1 MRVFI
6 RMRANMISALQRAAR
21 IAKSQWTLIA
31 AIITIIAA
39 ALNPSPGERIYKPTS
54 TVLITALFAL
64 LGLTLDLPE
73 MRAALV
79 ACNVHM
85 LIQIFS
91 LVFTPCLYYAA
102 VFRWQWEV
110 SAGILSQ
117 AFAVG
122 MMAAMCMPTTTNTSV
137 LFVQQAHGD
146 VSLATINAALGNVL
160 GAVLAPMLATVL
172 INSVVAGGAERVH
185 TNTKATLEKLG
196 KELVLPMACGLVVR
210 IMVQRWCLCGLRHD
224 DDARV
229 ATRAFRE
236 H

>member
-1 MRVFI
+1 MVFW
-6 RMRANMISALQRAAR
+6 S
-21 IAKSQWTLIA
+21 A

-102 VFRWQWEV
+102 VFHWQWEV

-117 AFAVG
+117 TFAVG

-137 LFVQQAHGD
+137 LFVQQAQPGIQ
-146 VSLATINAALGNVL
+146 V
-160 GAVLAPMLATVL
+160 
-172 INSVVAGGAERVH
+172 
-185 TNTKATLEKLG
+185 
-196 KELVLPMACGLVVR
+196 
-210 IMVQRWCLCGLRHD
+210 
-224 DDARV
+224 
-229 ATRAFRE
+229 
-236 H
+236 